1 MGKGDKCGEPARHIL
16 HPASGDLCYNSPAHC
31 ILNTL
36 HLGGT
41 VPIITVRD
49 LRKTFQTKRKQP
61 GLTGSLRAVVKP
73 ELQTVEAVKGISF
86 ELEPGELLAFIGP
99 NGAGKSTTIKML
111 TGILYPSGGQAT
123 VLDLTPWKDRR
134 TLAYR
139 IGSVFGQKPQLW
151 YHLPPADTFHLFAR
165 IYELDEAAFK
175 ERMGFLVEAFE
186 IGNLL
191 HTPVRKLSLGQR
203 MKCEIAASL
212 LHRPQMIFLD
222 EPTIGLDVVA
232 KQQIRDTIKLLH
244 EREDTT
250 IFLTSHDAGDI
261 ESLCK
266 RAIIINY
273 GQVIYDD
280 RVSALKRR
288 YLTRK
293 VVGVRFAER
302 LENGFTLDGVDV
314 LKVGDYGVKL
324 QFDTRQTSV
333 ESVLQRLMDA
343 HSVADIT
350 VNDPPMEEII
360 RSIYETPEG
369 VENGV

>member
-1 MGKGDKCGEPARHIL
+1 M
-16 HPASGDLCYNSPAHC
+16 S
-31 ILNTL
+31 
-36 HLGGT
+36 
-41 VPIITVRD
+41 IITVNG

-61 GLTGSLRAVVKP
+61 GLTGSLRAIVKP
-73 ELQTVEAVKGISF
+73 ELQTVEAVKGITF

-111 TGILYPSGGQAT
+111 TGILYPSSGEAN
-123 VLDLTPWKDRR
+123 VLGLTPWKDRR
-134 TLAYR
+134 KLAYR

-165 IYELDEAAFK
+165 IYELDDKAFQ
-175 ERMGFLVEAFE
+175 ERQGFLIEAFDLGDL
-186 IGNLL
+186 I

-212 LHRPQMIFLD
+212 LHRPQVIFLD

-244 EREDTT
+244 ERDGTT
-250 IFLTSHDAGDI
+250 IFLTSHDAGDV

-266 RAIIINY
+266 RVIVINY

-280 RVSALKRR
+280 RVSTLKRR

-293 VVGVRFAER
+293 VVGVRFGER
-302 LENGFTLDGVDV
+302 LENGFQLSGVEV

-324 QFDTRQTSV
+324 QFDTRQTPV
-333 ESVLQRLMDA
+333 ESVLQRLMAA
-343 HSVADIT
+343 HPVVDIT
-350 VNDPPMEEII
+350 VEDPPMEEII
-360 RSIYETPEG
+360 RSIYEAPPES
-369 VENGV
+369 VECKAE

>member
-1 MGKGDKCGEPARHIL
+1 MVIQ
-16 HPASGDLCYNSPAHC
+16 
-31 ILNTL
+31 
-36 HLGGT
+36 
-41 VPIITVRD
+41 VRD

-61 GLTGSLRAVVKP
+61 GLAGSLKAIVKSDM
-73 ELQTVEAVKGISF
+73 QTVEAVKGIDF

-111 TGILYPSGGQAT
+111 TGILYPSGGQAS
-123 VLDLTPWKDRR
+123 VLGLTPWKDRR
-134 TLAYR
+134 KLAYQ

-165 IYELDEAAFK
+165 IYELDEVAFK
-175 ERMGFLVEAFE
+175 KRLSFLVEAFD
-186 IGNLL
+186 IGELL

-212 LHRPQMIFLD
+212 LHAPQVIFLD

-244 EREDTT
+244 EHEGVT

-266 RAIIINY
+266 RVIIINY
-273 GQVIYDD
+273 GQVIYDE

-293 VVGVRFAER
+293 VVNVRFAER
-302 LENGFTLDGVDV
+302 LDNGFEMEGVEV
-314 LKVGDYGVKL
+314 LKAGEYGVKL
-324 QFDTRQTSV
+324 QFDTRQTPV
-333 ESVLQRLMDA
+333 ENVMQKLLA
-343 HSVADIT
+343 EHSVADIT

-360 RSIYETPEG
+360 RNIYQAPETESAEPE
-369 VENGV
+369 V